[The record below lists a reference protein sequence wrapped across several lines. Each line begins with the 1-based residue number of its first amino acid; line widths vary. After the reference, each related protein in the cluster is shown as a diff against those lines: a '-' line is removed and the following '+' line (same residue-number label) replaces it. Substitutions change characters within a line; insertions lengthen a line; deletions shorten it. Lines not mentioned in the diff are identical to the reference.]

1 VGSNKSIKQLRK
13 NFVSLTIVQLAN
25 YALPLVSVPI
35 ISRIIGPDKYGTINF
50 AVAFVAYFNI
60 LVSYSF
66 DYTATR
72 KIARDPDNE
81 ENRNTVFSEVFY
93 TQCLLFVFAAIAF
106 FVTLYC
112 IPRLEEDRT
121 LIIYTFLI
129 CIGTL
134 FTQNWLFQA
143 MQDLSKV
150 AIFNLTSKLLFT
162 ITILMVIRQKQD
174 YIWQPL
180 LIGIIQIFVS
190 VGSFIWAFNRY
201 KIKLKKVS
209 LIRCF
214 NVILEERIVFFS
226 LVVVNLYTTTNTFI
240 LGLFQNS
247 EQVGY
252 YTAGQR
258 LIVIAQSVLTM
269 PLSQTF
275 YPYIGK
281 AFGENREQG
290 LKVAQKLIPLI
301 IIFTGLASLFMF
313 LVGPFVITSF
323 YGHKFNAAIPV
334 FQILAFIPLIIAL
347 SNVLGV
353 QIMLNLGMDKFFFR
367 ITACGAVLSVVLNL
381 LMIRQWGYIGTT
393 LNWLITEIFILVSM
407 YIVLKRSGISS
418 VNLDYFKPAAFKSYL
433 QPIRRFFLK

>member
-1 VGSNKSIKQLRK
+1 MGSNKSIKQLRK